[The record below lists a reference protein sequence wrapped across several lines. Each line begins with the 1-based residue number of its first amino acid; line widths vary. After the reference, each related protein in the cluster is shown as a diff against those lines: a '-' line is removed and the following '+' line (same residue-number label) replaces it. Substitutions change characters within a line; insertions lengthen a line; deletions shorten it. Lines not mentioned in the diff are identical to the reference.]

1 MKIENLICEIDR
13 PNVVSSGR
21 KKQGNQLSIGEHVED
36 KDNMYSKLSN
46 TYLKKCNKVNRI
58 LKDQVYEEEKPYEKF
73 RVTNKTS
80 LKILHKKEVKPIH
93 ERVKD
98 ILTKKDKYVKRVQLH
113 DN

>member
-1 MKIENLICEIDR
+1 MKDE
-13 PNVVSSGR
+13 
-21 KKQGNQLSIGEHVED
+21 
-36 KDNMYSKLSN
+36 
-46 TYLKKCNKVNRI
+46 
-58 LKDQVYEEEKPYEKF
+58 VYDEEKPYEQF

-98 ILTKKDKYVKRVQLH
+98 ILTKKDKYVRRIQLH